1 MIVRTPFYEFTVSFT
16 DKKGPE
22 WEAGGKGENASGF
35 VDFDSETLYVRDDL
49 TPAMKADTLLH
60 EMMHVAL
67 LAGGIAEDR
76 KYTEEEYV
84 CILTAGLKQLL
95 TQDNDE
101 VMEYL
106 GLNL

>member
-1 MIVRTPFYEFTVSFT
+1 MIVRTPFYEFKVSIT
-16 DKKGPE
+16 SKSSPE

-35 VDFDSETLYVRDDL
+35 TDFDSETIYIRDDL
-49 TPAMKADTLLH
+49 TPAMRADTLLH
-60 EMMHVAL
+60 EMVHVAL

-84 CILTAGLKQLL
+84 CITTAGLKQLL
-95 TQDNDE
+95 TADNDE

-106 GLNL
+106 GMNL